1 MSKKW
6 LAFDIET
13 LHKAPDNP
21 GDSYA
26 LGVTCAATMRSG
38 DDEPRLWAAGPVGAD
53 GRYPE
58 KMTPAQVCGFAAYLV
73 ECAHDGYSVASI
85 NGLGFDFRVLAE
97 ECKDL
102 VTFDNLRDLA
112 LAHYDPPFQMLAE
125 RGFMVGMK
133 ALAVGLQL
141 TEQKSADMD
150 GQKAVEMWTGSRADQ
165 DKVLEYVAQDARTTL
180 AIIEALENKRWT
192 WEQWDFQR
200 RETVR
205 YENRQAIRWLTKAGK
220 ISHHC
225 LEHGL
230 LTVQECLALPLPD
243 TNWMKRRGSEP
254 WARERFTEWTQI
266 SKEIYH
272 EANSS

>member
-13 LHKAPDNP
+13 LHKAPENP
-21 GDSYA
+21 SDSYA

-38 DDEPRLWAAGPVGAD
+38 DDRPRLWAAGPVGAD

-58 KMTPAQVCGFAAYLV
+58 KMTPAQVCDFAAYLV
-73 ECAHDGYSVASI
+73 ESAHDGYSVASI

-102 VTFDNLRDLA
+102 VTFDNLRELA
-112 LAHYDPPFQMLAE
+112 LAHYDPPFQMLCE

-133 ALAVGLQL
+133 ALAIGLQL

-192 WEQWDFQR
+192 WEQWDFKR

-205 YENRQAIRWLTKAGK
+205 YEDRQAVRWLTKAGK

-225 LEHGL
+225 LERGL

-243 TNWMKRRGSEP
+243 TNWMKKRGSEP
-254 WARERFTEWTQI
+254 RPREHSSGWTQI
-266 SKEIYH
+266 NAESK
-272 EANSS
+272 S